1 MGEIRYMHF
10 VTLTMSGKCIKH
22 VELVNSDENIIN
34 ERPTYSWGTKG
45 DNKAESLGAAS
56 VSANK
61 DGHQI
66 VKVEVPTEKEDIND
80 RYEEFLKTLAVPEVK
95 MKESRDAKTKLEDY
109 YRLFRTRL
117 VLSWMFSNALL
128 IVAIS
133 STQFT
138 QYMETHN
145 PSPDQA
151 YNPYLTFI
159 FWSVAGLSSVRFSG
173 STLYLFFRLFDLV

>member
-1 MGEIRYMHF
+1 M
-10 VTLTMSGKCIKH
+10 LTSAPM
-22 VELVNSDENIIN
+22 
-34 ERPTYSWGTKG
+34 YSWGTKG
-45 DNKAESLGAAS
+45 DNTAESLGAAQ

-61 DGHQI
+61 EGHQI
-66 VKVEVPTEKEDIND
+66 VKVEVPTEKEDINE

-95 MKESRDAKTKLEDY
+95 QKSSRDAKTKLEDY

-117 VLSWMFSNALL
+117 VLCWMFSNALL
-128 IVAIS
+128 IVAMS
-133 STQFT
+133 SSAFT

-159 FWSVAGLSSVRFSG
+159 FWSVAGLSSVRFTG
-173 STLYLFFRLFDLV
+173 STLYLLSRFLDYF

>member
-1 MGEIRYMHF
+1 MNDLALNKLSNLLH
-10 VTLTMSGKCIKH
+10 
-22 VELVNSDENIIN
+22 
-34 ERPTYSWGTKG
+34 SWGTKG
-45 DNKAESLGAAS
+45 DNKAESLGAAQ

-80 RYEEFLKTLAVPEVK
+80 GYDNFLRALAVPEVK
-95 MKESRDAKTKLEDY
+95 VKERRDAKTKQEDY

-133 STQFT
+133 STAFT

-151 YNPYLTFI
+151 YNPYLSFI
-159 FWSVAGLSSVRFSG
+159 FWSVAGLSAVRFCG
-173 STLYLFFRLFDLV
+173 STFYLIFRVFDYI